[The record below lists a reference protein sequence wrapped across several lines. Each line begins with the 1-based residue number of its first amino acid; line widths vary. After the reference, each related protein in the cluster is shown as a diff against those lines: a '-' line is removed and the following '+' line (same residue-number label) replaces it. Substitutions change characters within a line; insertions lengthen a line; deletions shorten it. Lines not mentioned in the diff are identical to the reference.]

1 MTDNLCPALP
11 AISYPISSC
20 KFKEIK
26 MFSLSQI
33 ETDLVT
39 AIKAKNQL
47 EVETLRGLKTRMQNE
62 QIAKMKDLAEADLVA
77 LVKSEVKRRKEA
89 AETYTA
95 GSRPELAEK
104 ELAEAGILEK
114 YLPPQM
120 GEAEILALAEEV
132 VATGGFTAADFGKAM
147 GALKAKAGQ
156 NADGALLA
164 KVLKEKL
171 K

>member
-1 MTDNLCPALP
+1 
-11 AISYPISSC
+11 
-20 KFKEIK
+20 

-33 ETDLVT
+33 ETDLVV

-47 EVETLRGLKTRMQNE
+47 EVETLRGLKTRVQNE
-62 QIAKMKDLAEADLVA
+62 QIAKMSAKSGFASGGKDLTLEEIAV

-89 AETYTA
+89 AETYTS
-95 GSRPELAEK
+95 GGRPELAEK
-104 ELAEAGILEK
+104 ELTEAGILEK

-120 GEAEILALAEEV
+120 SEAEIESLAEKLIAES
-132 VATGGFTAADFGKAM
+132 GFTAADFGKAM
-147 GALKAKAGQ
+147 GALKVKAGQ
-156 NADGALLA
+156 SADGALLA